1 MNGCFSS
8 CAIVTILFGLS
19 GVAAADSL
27 DRADYKSV
35 KSYDTGI
42 IEHHGFRE
50 HHSGYPIYSGYSDD
64 GNFPDAVVFPPRYEI
79 IPNGIVIDYDLL
91 GEEPVVQFEPAPAP
105 VTYINPLF
113 VRTEVARQIL
123 NPLGVVSLDPTLLEA
138 TCKQDWRMA
147 LQIVDRTIAQTPAQ
161 ESTYRSQLQ
170 NYRQR
175 LQTLANARSTQTS
188 AARCGG

>member
-1 MNGCFSS
+1 MNWCFSS
-8 CAIVTILFGLS
+8 CAIVTVLFGLA

-27 DRADYKSV
+27 DRARDGSWH
-35 KSYDTGI
+35 SNNR
-42 IEHHGFRE
+42 ERAEFRGY
-50 HHSGYPIYSGYSDD
+50 HSGDRNGFEYFD
-64 GNFPDAVVFPPRYEI
+64 GGSIPGAVVYPPRYEI
-79 IPNGIVIDYDLL
+79 IPNSFVIDYDLF
-91 GEEPVVQFEPAPAP
+91 GEEPTVQFEPALAP
-105 VTYINPLF
+105 VIYINPLF
-113 VRTEVARQIL
+113 VRTEVARQIF

-175 LQTLANARSTQTS
+175 LQTLADARSTQTS
-188 AARCGG
+188 QARCGR